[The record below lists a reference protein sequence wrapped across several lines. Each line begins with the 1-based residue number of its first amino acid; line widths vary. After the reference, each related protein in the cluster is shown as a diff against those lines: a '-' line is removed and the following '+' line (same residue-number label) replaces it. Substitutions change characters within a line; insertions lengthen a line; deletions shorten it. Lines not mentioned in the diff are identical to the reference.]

1 MFNVLSIILPQIEQ
15 HTEEQKH
22 TDVVSEEF
30 SELDTTQVLESAQE
44 ATQSK
49 ESVPL
54 SLVDGAREIIV
65 EDSIP
70 DGMMPAVTVE
80 DEEGEFGGKDGFK
93 KSTSDITI
101 QGWIFGNHF

>member
-1 MFNVLSIILPQIEQ
+1 MFHALSIILLQIEK

-22 TDVVSEEF
+22 TDAVSEEF

-54 SLVDGAREIIV
+54 SLVDDARQIIV

-70 DGMMPAVTVE
+70 DGMIPDVTVE
-80 DEEGEFGGKDGFK
+80 DEEGEFGDKDGLK
-93 KSTSDITI
+93 KSTGDIII
-101 QGWIFGNHF
+101 QG

>member
-1 MFNVLSIILPQIEQ
+1 MFRALSIILPQIEQ

-22 TDVVSEEF
+22 TDAVSEEF

-54 SLVDGAREIIV
+54 SLVDDARQIIV

-70 DGMMPAVTVE
+70 DGMIPDVTVE
-80 DEEGEFGGKDGFK
+80 DEEGEFGEKDGLK
-93 KSTSDITI
+93 KSTGDIII
-101 QGWIFGNHF
+101 QG